1 MIPAVRAT
9 SGVGAGASSPSLDG
23 GLEELRDEA
32 ATCPLQLSAVLSC
45 GNAAERQPSE
55 A

>member
-32 ATCPLQLSAVLSC
+32 ATCRFNSAPC
-45 GNAAERQPSE
+45 
-55 A
+55 